1 MSYLIFNKNKKNKKM
16 EKDVQQKPNQKKKK
30 LRLQNEIIDKVIIYN
45 II

>member
-16 EKDVQQKPNQKKKK
+16 EKDVQLKPKQNKKK